1 MDEGFEKGTM
11 SWKKKKNPSY
21 LGNKTRGR
29 RENVEER
36 EKGLEGVVVVV
47 VGGALLTPLY
57 SPANSESSE

>member
-11 SWKKKKNPSY
+11 SWEKKNPSY

-36 EKGLEGVVVVV
+36 EKGGEEGEKKVSQ
-47 VGGALLTPLY
+47 TDPPSPLFP
-57 SPANSESSE
+57 SQF

>member
-11 SWKKKKNPSY
+11 SWKKKDPSY

-36 EKGLEGVVVVV
+36 EKG
-47 VGGALLTPLY
+47 GGKGGTLTLFY